1 MEIRA
6 GFNQYLLKPDQNH
19 GLIDWERWWASQAFS
34 YESSPPEKHV
44 LSYKDHILDI
54 NKINAVLVKVFAKQ
68 HNWSNLYMYI
78 ILIW

>member
-1 MEIRA
+1 MNTLSQTRIMDWSIEKDDEHPKPFHMRA
-6 GFNQYLLKPDQNH
+6 P
-19 GLIDWERWWASQAFS
+19 
-34 YESSPPEKHV
+34 PPEKHV